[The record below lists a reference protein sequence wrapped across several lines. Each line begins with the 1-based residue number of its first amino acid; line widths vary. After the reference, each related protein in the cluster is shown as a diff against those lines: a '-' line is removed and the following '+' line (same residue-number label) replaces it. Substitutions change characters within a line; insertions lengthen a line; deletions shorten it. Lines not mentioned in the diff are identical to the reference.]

1 MGTTAAIILAAGKS
15 TRMRS
20 KLSKVLHPVCG
31 KPTLFHILDALAAA
45 GAERRIVV
53 IGHEGLAVQA
63 RVEAAYAGQNIE
75 FVWQHNPRGTGHA
88 TQQAEALLAGHTG
101 PVLVV
106 PGDAPLLSAEVLSE
120 LLAAHTGGAT
130 LLSALLDDA
139 GSYGRVVRAA
149 DGSGAVEA
157 IVEAKDATLE
167 QKAIREMNAA
177 VYVFDGGSLFERLK
191 QLTPNNAQGELYLT
205 DVIGLTR
212 AAGEPVRAVVAKDN
226 NVTLGI
232 NTRVE
237 LAELT
242 EILRKQLLKD
252 LMLSG
257 VTIIDPAT
265 TYVEV
270 GITVGQDTVLHPSTY
285 LRGSTRIGED
295 CIIGPYVVITDSTVG
310 DGCKVGPF
318 AQLRGKAVLG
328 NGCKIGNFVEVKN
341 GQLADNVSASHLSYL
356 GDTEIGA
363 KTNIGA
369 GTITCNFDGFT
380 KSKTTIG
387 ADAFIGSS
395 SILVAPVTIG
405 DGALTAA
412 GSVITQDV
420 PAEAIAIARE
430 RQLNLEGA
438 ETVRRAK
445 KRKEKAHG

>member
-1 MGTTAAIILAAGKS
+1 MSTTAAIILAAGKS

-31 KPTLFHILDALAAA
+31 KPVLFHILDALAAA
-45 GAERRIVV
+45 GAGRRIVV
-53 IGHEGLAVQA
+53 IGHEGETVRA
-63 RVEAAYAGQNIE
+63 RVEAAYAEQGIE
-75 FVWQHNPRGTGHA
+75 FVWQHNPKGTGHA
-88 TQQAEALLAGHTG
+88 AQQAEALLADHRG

-106 PGDAPLLSAEVLSE
+106 PGDAPLLSAEVLAE
-120 LLAAHTGGAT
+120 LLTAHTGGAT
-130 LLSALLDDA
+130 LLSAMLPDA
-139 GSYGRVVRAA
+139 GSYGRIVRAA
-149 DGSGAVEA
+149 DGSGSVEA
-157 IVEAKDATLE
+157 IVEAKDATPE

-177 VYVFDGGSLFERLK
+177 VYVFDGSTLFARLQ

-212 AAGEPVRAVVAKDN
+212 AAGEPVRAVVATDN

-237 LAELT
+237 LAELN

-257 VTIIDPAT
+257 VSVIDPAT

-270 GITVGQDTVLHPSTY
+270 GVTVGQDTVLHPGTH
-285 LRGSTRIGED
+285 LRGKTQIGED
-295 CIIGPYVVITDSTVG
+295 CVIGPYVVISDSIVG
-310 DGCKVGPF
+310 NGCKVGPF

-328 NGCKIGNFVEVKN
+328 DGCKIGNFVEVKN
-341 GQLADNVSASHLSYL
+341 GKLAEKVSASHLAYL

-363 KTNIGA
+363 VTNIGA
-369 GTITCNFDGFT
+369 GTITCNYDGFT
-380 KSKTTIG
+380 KSMTIIG
-387 ADAFIGSS
+387 ADAFIGSNS
-395 SILVAPVTIG
+395 TLIAPVTIG

-412 GSVITQDV
+412 GSVITKDV

-430 RQLNLEGA
+430 RQMNLEGA
-438 ETVRRAK
+438 EKVRRERK
-445 KRKEKAHG
+445 QKEKADG

>member
-1 MGTTAAIILAAGKS
+1 MSTTAAIILAAGKS

-31 KPTLFHILDALAAA
+31 KPVLFHILDALAAA
-45 GAERRIVV
+45 GVERRIVV
-53 IGHEGLAVQA
+53 VGHEGETVRS
-63 RVEAAYAGQNIE
+63 RVEAAYAEQGIE
-75 FVWQHNPRGTGHA
+75 FVWQHNPKGTGHA
-88 TQQAEALLAGHTG
+88 AQQAEALLADHRG

-106 PGDAPLLSAEVLSE
+106 PGDAPLLSAEVLTE
-120 LLAAHTGGAT
+120 LLTAHTGGAT
-130 LLSALLDDA
+130 LLSAVLPDA
-139 GSYGRVVRAA
+139 GSYGRVVRAT
-149 DGSGAVEA
+149 DGSGSVEA
-157 IVEAKDATLE
+157 IVEAKDATPE

-177 VYVFDGGSLFERLK
+177 VYVFDGSTLFARLQ

-212 AAGEPVRAVVAKDN
+212 AAGEPVRAVVATDN

-237 LAELT
+237 LAELN

-257 VTIIDPAT
+257 VSVIDPAT

-270 GITVGQDTVLHPSTY
+270 GVTVGQDTVLHPGTH
-285 LRGSTRIGED
+285 LRGKTQIGED
-295 CIIGPYVVITDSTVG
+295 CVIGPYVVISDSIVG
-310 DGCKVGPF
+310 NGCKVGPF

-328 NGCKIGNFVEVKN
+328 DGCKIGNFVEVKN
-341 GQLADNVSASHLSYL
+341 GKLAEKVSASHLAYL

-363 KTNIGA
+363 VTNIGA
-369 GTITCNFDGFT
+369 GTITCNYDGFT
-380 KSKTTIG
+380 KSMTIIG
-387 ADAFIGSS
+387 ADAFIGSNS
-395 SILVAPVTIG
+395 TLIAPVTIG

-412 GSVITQDV
+412 GSVITKDV

-430 RQLNLEGA
+430 RQMNLEGA
-438 ETVRRAK
+438 EKVRRERK
-445 KRKEKAHG
+445 QKEKADG

>member
-53 IGHEGLAVQA
+53 IGHEGLVVQA

-88 TQQAEALLAGHTG
+88 AQQAESLLAGHSG

-157 IVEAKDATLE
+157 IVEAKDATPE

-177 VYVFDGGSLFERLK
+177 VYVFDGSSLFERLK
-191 QLTPNNAQGELYLT
+191 HLTPTNAQGELYLT

-270 GITVGQDTVLHPSTY
+270 GITVGQDTVLHPGTS
-285 LRGSTRIGED
+285 LRGNTRIGED

-328 NGCKIGNFVEVKN
+328 KGCKIGNFVEVKN

-363 KTNIGA
+363 NTNIGA

-412 GSVITQDV
+412 GSVITQNV

-438 ETVRRAK
+438 ETARRARK
-445 KRKEKAHG
+445 QKEKAHG